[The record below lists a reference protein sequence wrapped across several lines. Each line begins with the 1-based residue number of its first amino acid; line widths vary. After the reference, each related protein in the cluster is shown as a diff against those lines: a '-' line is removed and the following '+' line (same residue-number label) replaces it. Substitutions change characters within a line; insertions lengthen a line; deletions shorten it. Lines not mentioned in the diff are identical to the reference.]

1 MMDTDNKKKDLLEMI
16 LQLDG
21 PKKKFVV
28 ALIQLMA
35 AHKECFPEIDADWDA
50 VCRLLIP
57 ESENNVAPN
66 T

>member
-1 MMDTDNKKKDLLEMI
+1 MDTDNKKKELLEMI

-21 PKKKFVV
+21 PKKKFVA
-28 ALIQLMA
+28 ALINLMT
-35 AHKECFPEIDADWDA
+35 AHKECFPEIDTDWDA

-57 ESENNVAPN
+57 EIENDETPN

>member
-1 MMDTDNKKKDLLEMI
+1 MVNDNKKKEVLEMI

-28 ALIQLMA
+28 ALIQLMV
-35 AHKECFPEIDADWDA
+35 AHKECFPEINPDWDA

-57 ESENNVAPN
+57 EIENDETPN

>member
-1 MMDTDNKKKDLLEMI
+1 MVNDNKKKELLEMI

-35 AHKECFPEIDADWDA
+35 AHKECFPEIDADWDT

-57 ESENNVAPN
+57 EIDDNSCNSE
-66 T
+66 

>member
-1 MMDTDNKKKDLLEMI
+1 MVNDNKKKEVLEMV

-21 PKKKFVV
+21 PKKKYVA
-28 ALIQLMA
+28 ALINLMT
-35 AHKECFPEIDADWDA
+35 AHKECYPEIDADWDA

-57 ESENNVAPN
+57 EIENDETPN

>member
-1 MMDTDNKKKDLLEMI
+1 MVNDNKKKEVLEMV

-28 ALIQLMA
+28 ALIQLMV

-57 ESENNVAPN
+57 ESENNAAPN

>member
-1 MMDTDNKKKDLLEMI
+1 MVNDNKKKEVLEMV

-57 ESENNVAPN
+57 ESENNAAPN

>member
-1 MMDTDNKKKDLLEMI
+1 MVNDNKKKEVLEMV

-28 ALIQLMA
+28 ALIQLMV
-35 AHKECFPEIDADWDA
+35 AHKECFPEINPDWDA

-57 ESENNVAPN
+57 GADKDTAN
-66 T
+66 